1 MVDKRIT
8 SNGNTTVWMLL
19 GNAVAD
25 YRSPTAAEINA
36 GIDITP
42 AIAWQ

>member
-1 MVDKRIT
+1 MVDKQIT

-25 YRSPTAAEINA
+25 YRSPTAAY
-36 GIDITP
+36 
-42 AIAWQ
+42 WH